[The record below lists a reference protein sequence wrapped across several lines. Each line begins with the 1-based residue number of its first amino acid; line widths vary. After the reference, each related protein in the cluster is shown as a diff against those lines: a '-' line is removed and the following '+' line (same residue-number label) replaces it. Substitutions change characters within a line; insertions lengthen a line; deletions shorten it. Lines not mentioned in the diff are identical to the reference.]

1 MKLLT
6 ILLFCVSF
14 SAFGNEN
21 FDKVLSNYELL
32 HKAFF
37 ANDLS
42 QVKEA
47 AKKVRSAIREIKD
60 EKIQKTLAFSVKK
73 LELIEKSDDLSA
85 SQKAFD
91 TASQGILVVLE
102 KQAPNSSYARY
113 YCPMVKKYWIQNIS
127 KSEIVMNPYASQ
139 SMPQCGSRKGSK
151 EPADFQH

>member
-1 MKLLT
+1 MKLLS

-14 SAFGNEN
+14 SVLGNEN
-21 FDKVLSNYELL
+21 FDKVLSHYELL

-47 AKKVRSAIREIKD
+47 AKKVRSAIGEIKD
-60 EKIQKTLAFSVKK
+60 EKIQKILAFSVKK
-73 LELIEKSDDLSA
+73 LELIEKSDDLSS

-127 KSEIVMNPYASQ
+127 ESEVVENPYASQ
-139 SMPQCGSRKGSK
+139 SMPHCGEKK
-151 EPADFQH
+151 N